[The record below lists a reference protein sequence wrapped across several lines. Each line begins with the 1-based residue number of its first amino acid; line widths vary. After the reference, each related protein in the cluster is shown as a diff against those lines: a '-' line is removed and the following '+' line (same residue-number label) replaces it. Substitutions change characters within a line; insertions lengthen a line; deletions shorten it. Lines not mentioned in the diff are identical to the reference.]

1 MKKKVIFP
9 LTFLLTLMAVQPAMA
24 NQTPGPYVLLSELLI
39 LPAMVILT
47 LMGGGYLIMNRLRP
61 KKSRVRKLLFIIG
74 MVVVFL
80 VSGMHEAVGVVIA
93 FIFGIIALRRGFR
106 MISWGREARPV
117 INAPGHLTEAN
128 PWRLIP
134 AGGLLIASTIFLIGM
149 AIAFFGYFPEIA
161 LENKETGL
169 KKFVAHQLAYARLA
183 KSEKGE
189 IRYHKIT
196 NNDPE
201 YKSFFSG
208 SPFFYDRPT
217 VHFNYS
223 ADEKYFTVYVLPAKF
238 PLFPYNYLTSR
249 PSYRAD
255 ETGQIRMIRVH
266 EQNVLCPP
274 DAPVVLKVEEEDIKK
289 AMHEMLNNK
298 ES

>member
-1 MKKKVIFP
+1 MIKKVIFP

-24 NQTPGPYVLLSELLI
+24 NQTSGPYVLLSELLI
-39 LPAMVILT
+39 LPVMVVLT

-61 KKSRVRKLLFIIG
+61 EKSRARKFLFIIG

-80 VSGMHEAVGVVIA
+80 VSGMHEAVSVGIA

-117 INAPGHLTEAN
+117 NNAPGHLRQAN

-149 AIAFFGYFPEIA
+149 AIAFFGYFPEMA
-161 LENKETGL
+161 LEDKEAVL

-183 KSEKGE
+183 KSERGE

-201 YKSFFSG
+201 YQNFFDN
-208 SPFFYDRPT
+208 SPFFHQHHT

-223 ADEKYFTVYVLPAKF
+223 ADEKYFTVYVLPVGF
-238 PLFPYNYLTSR
+238 PLFPYNYLTPR

-266 EQNVLCPP
+266 KQNVLCPP
-274 DAPVVLKVEEEDIKK
+274 DAPVVREVQEEDIKK
-289 AMHEMLNNK
+289 AIHALLNNK